1 MNDKLSANCPRPI
14 DFETGRVGGEDFRFL
29 ADSTIDQ
36 ITESAMFKV
45 LVSME
50 HGSFERRGKYV
61 LIHQRLVHG
70 QVGRLVSV
78 RSPVGWHEEKSR
90 FHLKPVAPVVV
101 R

>member
-1 MNDKLSANCPRPI
+1 MNDQLSANCARPI
-14 DFETGRVGGEDFRFL
+14 DLETGHVSLEDFPFL
-29 ADSTIDQ
+29 GYATVDEV
-36 ITESAMFKV
+36 TESAVFKV

-70 QVGRLVSV
+70 QVGRLVPV

-101 R
+101 H